1 MVVTYTGFL
10 LSITRSFLAG
20 ICIVLFAGL
29 AGLKLIYNIIILILI
44 YRTQIAAKQILAKDS
59 NFSLNIQL
67 IPIPS

>member
-1 MVVTYTGFL
+1 MVVTYIGFL

-20 ICIVLFAGL
+20 ICIDLFAGL